1 MSRRKRVLLA
11 IVLVELVLAGIW
23 FMLTMVA
30 ADSSIQPNAERT
42 IGETMGM
49 AMGGLLGLGF
59 ILYLMAAKADNAKP

>member
-23 FMLTMVA
+23 IMLTMA
-30 ADSSIQPNAERT
+30 AANSSSQADAART

-59 ILYLMAAKADNAKP
+59 VLYLMAAKADNAKP

>member
-23 FMLTMVA
+23 IMLTMA
-30 ADSSIQPNAERT
+30 AANSSSQADAART

-59 ILYLMAAKADNAKP
+59 VLYLMAAKADSAKP

>member
-23 FMLTMVA
+23 FMLTMA
-30 ADSSIQPNAERT
+30 AEGSSTQPDAART